1 MVSAAFT
8 IITAP
13 RVSVSHNHTSLCHLS
28 LFIHRFRRCSLHRRT
43 LSFTYFSSARFF
55 PLPSAY
61 SNQWS
66 STSTSN
72 GAAWCEH
79 EDNDEP
85 GSVDKLRIG
94 IGMLRSVLP
103 GGSWWRLDDLM
114 EGGKEKNGRDVTVMF
129 ALERMRKLVG
139 DDKWIVF
146 SGFAFLVL
154 AVVHYIFLFS
164 L

>member
-1 MVSAAFT
+1 M
-8 IITAP
+8 
-13 RVSVSHNHTSLCHLS
+13 
-28 LFIHRFRRCSLHRRT
+28 
-43 LSFTYFSSARFF
+43 
-55 PLPSAY
+55 
-61 SNQWS
+61 
-66 STSTSN
+66 
-72 GAAWCEH
+72 
-79 EDNDEP
+79 
-85 GSVDKLRIG
+85 DKLRIG